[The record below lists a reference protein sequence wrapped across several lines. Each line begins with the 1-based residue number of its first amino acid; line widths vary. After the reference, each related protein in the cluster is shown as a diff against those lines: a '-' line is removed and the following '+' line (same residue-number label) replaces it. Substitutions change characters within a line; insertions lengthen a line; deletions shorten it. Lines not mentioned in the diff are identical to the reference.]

1 MRFLL
6 LLCTLFSSVV
16 FAADYKSAQRLAAG
30 DVISADVFNDILDRI
45 ELTLKPIEISDLV
58 GQWDSE
64 QMFCV
69 TPNAFTGFIGNS
81 GGSISSELP
90 VVDFCR
96 YGDEVIGSARVGDF
110 FLKRSDTVT
119 ISDNEDGTFSWK
131 TDTGGVYVV
140 GNSPEALGCY
150 ISPAKVIA
158 CIPETPVYPFDQAK
172 YLHIERTSPTQLALR
187 TGIDRSAGAGFP
199 GDNVVNFITLNKRGV
214 PPEPPST
221 LKATIEAGSVSLS
234 WTAGD
239 ETETSYSIQSKDA
252 ADGTFTELNTSN
264 SESFTDTLAAGI
276 TRWYRVFA
284 VNANGTSLGS
294 NVVKVTNPQG

>member
-6 LLCTLFSSVV
+6 LLCTLFSSVA

-64 QMFCV
+64 QVFCV
-69 TPNAFTGFIGNS
+69 TLGAIG
-81 GGSISSELP
+81 GMPETLP
-90 VVDFCR
+90 VIDFCR

-131 TDTGGVYVV
+131 TDIGGVYVV

-158 CIPETPVYPFDQAK
+158 CVPETPVFPFDQAK
-172 YLHIERTSPTQLALR
+172 YMHIERTSPTQLALR
-187 TGIDRSAGAGFP
+187 TGTEPGFASN
-199 GDNVVNFITLNKRGV
+199 NVVNFITLNKRGV

-221 LKATIEAGSVSLS
+221 LKATIEAGFVSLS

-239 ETETSYSIQSKDA
+239 EAETSYSIQSKDA